1 MKKIFTILLFMALT
15 TVTTFA
21 ALAQETST
29 DEASSV
35 RDNVQKKVEEAR
47 TIPFAYVGT
56 VTDIAEQTIQIN
68 KFIFSKVEEEAGE
81 IQQISVDEEN
91 TVFVKITKN
100 TTSVKFSDL
109 AIGDFI
115 ITMGYK
121 NGNGVL
127 EGKRILITTSVE
139 PTARKAIFGEP
150 SEIAKRSL
158 TLTAPTGKEWAVEFG
173 TTWVGPELS
182 EIEEGDKVIIV
193 GTTEGNA
200 LEARLLHII
209 APETTVEE

>member
-1 MKKIFTILLFMALT
+1 MKKIFTVLLFLTLT
-15 TVTTFA
+15 TLTTFA
-21 ALAQETST
+21 TFAQETST
-29 DEASSV
+29 DEANSV

-47 TIPFAYVGT
+47 IIPFAYIGT

-68 KFIFSKVEEEAGE
+68 KFIFSKTKEDAGE

-91 TVFVKITKN
+91 TVFVKVTKS
-100 TTSVKFSDL
+100 TTFVKFSDL

-115 ITMGYK
+115 IAMGFK

-139 PTARKAIFGEP
+139 LTTRKAIFGEP
-150 SEIAKRSL
+150 SEITKRSL
-158 TLTAPTGKEWAVEFG
+158 TLTASTGKEWVVEFG

-182 EIEEGDKVIIV
+182 EIEEGDKIMIV
-193 GTTEGNA
+193 GTTEGNI
-200 LEARLLHII
+200 LDARFLHIVT
-209 APETTVEE
+209 PEVTEEE